1 MIEDI
6 LRISILLLKNVRD
19 GFFFSFFV
27 LSFILKGLVGRVTA
41 TLTVTVCICVFIHIE
56 AVWCRPKE
64 LPIVFIQQY
73 LQRIGDPDIN
83 LAMLAQLSLYNS
95 FPHANQCI

>member
-56 AVWCRPKE
+56 AV
-64 LPIVFIQQY
+64 
-73 LQRIGDPDIN
+73 
-83 LAMLAQLSLYNS
+83 
-95 FPHANQCI
+95 